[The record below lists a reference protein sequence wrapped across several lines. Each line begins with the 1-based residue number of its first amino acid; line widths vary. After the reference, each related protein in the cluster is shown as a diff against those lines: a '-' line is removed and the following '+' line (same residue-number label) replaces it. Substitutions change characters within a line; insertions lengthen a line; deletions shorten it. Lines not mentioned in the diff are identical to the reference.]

1 MDIGGPDGQNLDGEI
16 ANSIG
21 NGTVVDVGYDQYGY
35 GNYVVVDYG
44 NGYQALYGHLR
55 QASVSTGQ
63 KVNAGEEIGVIGG
76 TGNVE
81 GPHLHLKMTKDGQ
94 NIDPLTVI
102 PGYGTERP
110 ATTTSTGQSY
120 AASSSGGGKSSGS
133 SSKKTT
139 STKLKDFDKQD
150 KLDSLLKLWS

>member
-1 MDIGGPDGQNLDGEI
+1 
-16 ANSIG
+16 
-21 NGTVVDVGYDQYGY
+21 
-35 GNYVVVDYG
+35 
-44 NGYQALYGHLR
+44 
-55 QASVSTGQ
+55 
-63 KVNAGEEIGVIGG
+63 
-76 TGNVE
+76 
-81 GPHLHLKMTKDGQ
+81 MTKDGQ

-120 AASSSGGGKSSGS
+120 AASNSGSSGGEKSSGG

-150 KLDSLLKLWS
+150 TLDSLLKLWS